1 MTLYLIR
8 HGKTRANE
16 AHLYCG
22 STDLPLSEQG
32 QRELEGLHYSLAG
45 VSFVTSG
52 LLRTEQTLAAL
63 FGPVAHRIDPD
74 LREVDFGM
82 FEMHSYDQLKDT
94 PAYQTWLAGDNEA
107 NVPPGGESGVQ
118 MQRRVERALQRLLE
132 SDTDTVVIAHG
143 GVIAAMMQKLF
154 PQEGKNRYLWQP
166 KPGRGYAI
174 RDGKYWQIP
183 EPPAEEA
190 EKLLP

>member
-22 STDLPLSEQG
+22 STDLPLSQEG
-32 QRELEGLHYSLAG
+32 RRELAGLHYPLTG
-45 VSFVTSG
+45 VTFVTSG
-52 LLRTEQTLAAL
+52 MLRTEQTLAAL
-63 FGPVAHRIDPD
+63 FGPVDHRIDSD

-94 PAYQTWLAGDNEA
+94 PAYQTWLAGDNET

-132 SDTDTVVIAHG
+132 ADTDTVVIAHG
-143 GVIAAMMQKLF
+143 GVIAAMMQRLF

-174 RDGKYWQIP
+174 REGRYWALPACPGEEVGKLRP
-183 EPPAEEA
+183 
-190 EKLLP
+190 

>member
-1 MTLYLIR
+1 MTIYLIR
-8 HGKTRANE
+8 HGRTRANE

-22 STDLPLSEQG
+22 STDLPLSQQG
-32 QRELEGLHYSLAG
+32 RRELAGLHYPMKD

-52 LLRTEQTLAAL
+52 MLRTEQTLAAL
-63 FGPVAHRIDPD
+63 FGPVSHRIDPD
-74 LREVDFGM
+74 LREVDFGI

-107 NVPPGGESGVQ
+107 NVPPSGESGVQ
-118 MQRRVERALQRLLE
+118 MQRRVERALARLLE
-132 SDTDTVVIAHG
+132 ADTDTVVVTHG
-143 GVIAAMMQKLF
+143 GVIAAMMQRLF

-174 RDGKYWQIP
+174 REGTYWAL
-183 EPPAEEA
+183 PACPGEEA
-190 EKLLP
+190 GKMLP